1 MSLSDH
7 YKLTQLADVCQ
18 ESVGDHA
25 VRAWHGQRI
34 RLLQLHCMRALDLL
48 IITLVALPLFPLI
61 LLIGILIKLDSPGPI
76 VFRQERVGSRPRW
89 NSGRLTWEIQTFSMY
104 KFRTMFA
111 NADQSLH
118 QAYIQSFVKGNLE
131 AVENQPQRFKLT
143 SDPRVTPIGRI
154 LRKTSLDEL
163 PQLLNVLKGDMSLVG
178 PRPVPTYEV
187 AEYEECHYA
196 RLAARPGLTGLWQLK
211 GRGNVSFE
219 EMIQMDIEYVRTQSP
234 WQNIKILLLTIPAV
248 LSGRGAA

>member
-7 YKLTQLADVCQ
+7 YRFTQLADVCQ
-18 ESVGDHA
+18 ESIADHA
-25 VRAWHGQRI
+25 KHAFYGQRI
-34 RLLQLHCMRALDLL
+34 RLWQLHCMRALDLL
-48 IITLVALPLFPLI
+48 IITLAALPLLPLI
-61 LLIGILIKLDSPGPI
+61 LLIGLLIKLDSPGPVI
-76 VFRQERVGSRPRW
+76 FRQERVGSRPRW
-89 NSGRLTWEIQTFSMY
+89 NNGRLTWEIQIFSMY
-104 KFRTMFA
+104 KFRSMFA

-118 QAYIQSFVKGNLE
+118 QAYIQNFVKGKLE
-131 AVENQPQRFKLT
+131 AVENQPQRFKLA
-143 SDPRVTPIGRI
+143 SDPRITPIGRI